1 LTKISNLSIFKSMI
15 ELKKVSYE
23 YKLSERS
30 HPIPPKGGTGDFT
43 RDDKRS
49 ILALDAINLTFEK
62 GKSVAIIGSNGSGK
76 TTLARLLNALLLPT
90 TGQVIVDG
98 KDTQNKDS
106 QKLIRLKVGMVFQN
120 PDNQLISTS
129 VEREIA
135 FGLENLALPYEEMG
149 KRVRWALYFFHLK
162 EYINYPPHKLSGG
175 EKQRVALASVLSMQ
189 PEYLVLDEP
198 TSLLD
203 PKGRKEVMS
212 LIQKLT
218 KQQNVTVIHITQ
230 FPEEAIIADRVL
242 VMHKG
247 KIVLDGSPKDVFKQE
262 DKLKETG
269 LEPPLSIEMASEL
282 SQRGI
287 IPSDDCLTL
296 DDLVEKLAL
305 KIKKNERK
313 KPQKKREQLDF
324 EFSCNQIPLPSGE
337 RVRLKIPPFD
347 RLRVVSEVEPPEAG
361 VRGNQVES
369 NNNKFS
375 SARAD
380 QILVENLSFIYN
392 RGLLTERKALDDINL
407 KIEKGDFIG
416 LVGPTGSGKTTLVQH
431 LNALL
436 FPTSGRII
444 LDGVDLKEKSVDL
457 KKIRQKVGLVFQ
469 FPELQLFEDTV
480 YDDIAFGPKNLGLT
494 EKEIK
499 ERVQSSMFK
508 VGLDFDEFASR
519 SPFSLSGGE
528 QRKVAIA
535 GILAQNPEVLIL
547 DEPTCGLDSKS
558 TEEIKKLLKDLNSNV
573 EDPVLRPL
581 DFTRGGEP
589 VEPQAQG
596 GDSSASLTVPEGST
610 LLTLPER
617 SRRERSRTTEGG
629 GVTIILISHNMDLIA
644 ELTHKIILLNQG
656 RLISFCRKEDFFK
669 DPDTVKSIGL
679 DLPEVT
685 ELLWKLKQKGLEVR
699 TDVFTKEEALA
710 LFDNLEY
717 QSLA

>member
-1 LTKISNLSIFKSMI
+1 MNRPYRIGFYLTKDSNPSIFKPMI
-15 ELKKVSYE
+15 ELRNVTHR
-23 YKLSERS
+23 YKLDE
-30 HPIPPKGGTGDFT
+30 G
-43 RDDKRS
+43 RS
-49 ILALDAINLTFEK
+49 ILALDDINLTFDK
-62 GKSVAIIGSNGSGK
+62 GKCVAIIGSNGSGK

-90 TGQVIVDG
+90 AGQVIVDG
-98 KDTQNKDS
+98 LDTQDKDS

-203 PKGRKEVMS
+203 PKGKREVMS
-212 LIQKLT
+212 QVQRLSNPAKGGISKQK
-218 KQQNVTVIHITQ
+218 NVTVIHITQ
-230 FPEEAIIADRVL
+230 FPEEAIVADRVL

-247 KIVLDGSPKDVFKQE
+247 RIVLDGSPKDVFKQQ
-262 DKLKETG
+262 DNLKEIG
-269 LEPPLSIEMASEL
+269 IEPPLAIELASKL
-282 SQRGI
+282 VQRGV
-287 IPSDDCLTL
+287 IPSDDYLTM
-296 DDLVEKLAL
+296 DDVVEKFTLN
-305 KIKKNERK
+305 IKKDKK
-313 KPQKKREQLDF
+313 KPAKKINQINF
-324 EFSCNQIPLPSGE
+324 EFAHPHSSLMTSAHDSE
-337 RVRLKIPPFD
+337 KI
-347 RLRVVSEVEPPEAG
+347 
-361 VRGNQVES
+361 ES
-369 NNNKFS
+369 LSLNSFF
-375 SARAD
+375 
-380 QILVENLSFIYN
+380 QILVENLSFVYN
-392 RGLLTERKALDDINL
+392 QGLPTKKKALDDINL
-407 KIEKGDFIG
+407 KIEKGDFVG

-436 FPTSGRII
+436 FPTSGRVV
-444 LDGVDLKEKSVDL
+444 LDGVDLSAGSKGKDKSMDL
-457 KKIRQKVGLVFQ
+457 KKIRQRVGLVFQ

-494 EKEIK
+494 EEKLK
-499 ERVQSSMFK
+499 ERVQSSMSK

-535 GILAQNPEVLIL
+535 GILAQAPEILIL

-558 TEEIKKLLKDLNSNV
+558 TEEMKKLLKNLNSN
-573 EDPVLRPL
+573 
-581 DFTRGGEP
+581 
-589 VEPQAQG
+589 
-596 GDSSASLTVPEGST
+596 
-610 LLTLPER
+610 
-617 SRRERSRTTEGG
+617 

-644 ELTHKIILLNQG
+644 ELAQKIILLDQG
-656 RLISFCRKEDFFK
+656 RVVLFCSKEDFFK
-669 DPDTVKSIGL
+669 DFERVKSIGL

-685 ELLWKLKQKGLEVR
+685 ELLWKLKQNGLEVR

-717 QSLA
+717 QTSA

>member
-1 LTKISNLSIFKSMI
+1 LTKVSNPSIFRSMI

-23 YKLSERS
+23 YKLD
-30 HPIPPKGGTGDFT
+30 G
-43 RDDKRS
+43 KRS
-49 ILALDAINLTFEK
+49 ILALGDINLIFEK

-90 TGQVIVDG
+90 AGQVIVDG
-98 KDTQNKDS
+98 KDTQDKDS

-162 EYINYPPHKLSGG
+162 EYMNYPPHKLSGG

-203 PKGRKEVMS
+203 PKGKREVMS
-212 LIQKLT
+212 QVQRLSKQK
-218 KQQNVTVIHITQ
+218 NVTVIHITQ
-230 FPEEAIIADRVL
+230 FPEEAIMADRVL

-247 KIVLDGSPKDVFKQE
+247 RIVLDGPPKDVFKQKN
-262 DKLKETG
+262 KLKEIG
-269 LEPPLSIEMASEL
+269 LEPPLSMEMASEL

-287 IPSDDCLTL
+287 ISSDDCFSL
-296 DDLVEKLAL
+296 DDLVEKLAF

-324 EFSCNQIPLPSGE
+324 EFAYPQIPLPSGE
-337 RVRLKIPPFD
+337 KNKMK
-347 RLRVVSEVEPPEAG
+347 
-361 VRGNQVES
+361 GNQVKDNE
-369 NNNKFS
+369 FS
-375 SARAD
+375 PIWID

-407 KIEKGDFIG
+407 KIGKGDFIG

-436 FPTSGRII
+436 FPTTGSVI
-444 LDGVDLKEKSVDL
+444 LDGVNLKEKSVDL
-457 KKIRQKVGLVFQ
+457 KKIRQKIGLVFQ

-480 YDDIAFGPKNLGLT
+480 YDDIAFGPRNLGLT
-494 EKEIK
+494 GKEIK

-508 VGLDFDEFASR
+508 VGLDFDEFSSR

-535 GILAQNPEVLIL
+535 GILAQNQEVLIL

-558 TEEIKKLLKDLNSNV
+558 TEEIKKLLRELNSN
-573 EDPVLRPL
+573 E
-581 DFTRGGEP
+581 
-589 VEPQAQG
+589 
-596 GDSSASLTVPEGST
+596 
-610 LLTLPER
+610 
-617 SRRERSRTTEGG
+617 
-629 GVTIILISHNMDLIA
+629 VTIILISHNMDLIA
-644 ELTHKIILLNQG
+644 ELAEKIILLDQG
-656 RLISFCRKEDFFK
+656 RVVSFCRKRDFFR
-669 DPDTVKSIGL
+669 DSDILKSIGL

-685 ELLWKLKQKGLEVR
+685 ELSWKLRQKGVEVT
-699 TDVFTKEEALA
+699 TDVFTKEDALA

-717 QSLA
+717 QS

>member
-1 LTKISNLSIFKSMI
+1 MI
-15 ELKKVSYE
+15 ELKKVSYR
-23 YKLSERS
+23 YKL
-30 HPIPPKGGTGDFT
+30 
-43 RDDKRS
+43 DDKRS
-49 ILALDAINLTFEK
+49 ILALDDINLTFEK

-90 TGQVIVDG
+90 DGKVVVDG
-98 KDTQNKDS
+98 LDTQDKDS
-106 QKLIRLKVGMVFQN
+106 QKMIRLKVGMVFQN

-203 PKGRKEVMS
+203 PKGKKEVMS
-212 LIQKLT
+212 QVQRLSKQK
-218 KQQNVTVIHITQ
+218 NVTVIHITQ

-247 KIVLDGSPKDVFKQE
+247 RIVLDGSPKDIFKQQ
-262 DKLKETG
+262 DQLKEIG
-269 LEPPLSIEMASEL
+269 LKPPLAIELASEL
-282 SQRGI
+282 LQRGV
-287 IPSDDCLTL
+287 IPSDDYLTM
-296 DDLVEKLAL
+296 DDVVEKLTLNL
-305 KIKKNERK
+305 KKDKK
-313 KPQKKREQLDF
+313 KPAKKT
-324 EFSCNQIPLPSGE
+324 NQINLEFAYPHSD
-337 RVRLKIPPFD
+337 LKT
-347 RLRVVSEVEPPEAG
+347 S
-361 VRGNQVES
+361 S
-369 NNNKFS
+369 NNSEKIESLSPNS
-375 SARAD
+375 SF
-380 QILVENLSFIYN
+380 QILVENLSFVYN
-392 RGLLTERKALDDINL
+392 RGLPTKRKALDDINL
-407 KIEKGDFIG
+407 KIEKGDFVG

-436 FPTSGRII
+436 FPTSGRVI
-444 LDGVDLKEKSVDL
+444 LDGTDLSAGSKGKDKSVDL

-535 GILAQNPEVLIL
+535 GILAQEPEILIL

-558 TEEIKKLLKDLNSNV
+558 TEEMKKLLKDLNSK
-573 EDPVLRPL
+573 E
-581 DFTRGGEP
+581 
-589 VEPQAQG
+589 
-596 GDSSASLTVPEGST
+596 
-610 LLTLPER
+610 
-617 SRRERSRTTEGG
+617 
-629 GVTIILISHNMDLIA
+629 VTIILISHNMDLIA
-644 ELTHKIILLNQG
+644 ELAEKIILLDQG
-656 RLISFCRKEDFFK
+656 RVVDFCKKEDFFK
-669 DPDTVKSIGL
+669 DANTIKSIGL

-685 ELLWKLKQKGLEVR
+685 ELLWKLKQKGIEVR
-699 TDVFTKEEALA
+699 TDVFTKREALA
-710 LFDNLEY
+710 LFDILEY
-717 QSLA
+717 QASA